1 MLKVAL
7 TGGIATG
14 KNYVLDRC
22 RIRGIPC
29 LDADDLA
36 HGVMVP
42 GSEATRAIAERF
54 GDVLTADGGV
64 DRRKLGALVFADA
77 SARRDLESLVHPAV
91 YRAIE
96 AGLRAFQL
104 IDRPLLA
111 VVAIPLL
118 FETGRA
124 ADFDVV
130 VATTCPVA
138 IQRARLVTRGLSEAE
153 IDLRLAAQWSA
164 ADKAQRADHVI
175 DTSGSFEETD
185 RQVESLLQNLEV
197 RSEK

>member
-14 KNYVLDRC
+14 KSYVLDRC
-22 RIRGIPC
+22 RARGIPC
-29 LDADDLA
+29 LDADELA

-54 GDVLTADGGV
+54 GDVLDAGGAV

-77 SARRDLESLVHPAV
+77 SARRDLEALVHPAV

-104 IDRPLLA
+104 IEKPSLA

-118 FETGRA
+118 FE
-124 ADFDVV
+124 
-130 VATTCPVA
+130 
-138 IQRARLVTRGLSEAE
+138 
-153 IDLRLAAQWSA
+153 
-164 ADKAQRADHVI
+164 
-175 DTSGSFEETD
+175 SG
-185 RQVESLLQNLEV
+185 
-197 RSEK
+197 